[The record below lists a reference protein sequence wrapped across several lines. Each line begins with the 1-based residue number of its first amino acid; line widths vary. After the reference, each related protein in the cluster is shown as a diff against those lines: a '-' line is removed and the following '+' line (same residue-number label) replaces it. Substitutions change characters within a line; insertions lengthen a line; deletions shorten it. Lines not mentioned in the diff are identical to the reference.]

1 MLLDEAFP
9 RLSEMMKDYQKF
21 IKSAGNYVQ
30 PKVKTA
36 ATGTGR
42 GRKKKVVETSSTENG
57 DSNNLHNK
65 ITDMLNEYKT
75 A

>member
-30 PKVKTA
+30 PKVKPA
-36 ATGTGR
+36 GTGTGR
-42 GRKKKVVETSSTENG
+42 GRKKKDAETLNTDN
-57 DSNNLHNK
+57 SNNNDLHSK